1 MEKEIQ
7 FKTPE
12 ELQAVF
18 EEMKSIVNGS
28 LSEAMARFTEKGN
41 KTAGKDARQ
50 YLMDITRDYA
60 KPIREGIQYVKN
72 NMSKK

>member
-12 ELQAVF
+12 EIQAAF
-18 EEMKSIVNGS
+18 EEMKAIVNGN
-28 LSEAMARFTEKGN
+28 LSEVMLKFTEKGN

-50 YLMDITRDYA
+50 YLMNITRDYA